1 MKMNVVFSQ
10 TVRPKTF
17 AHGFLFLNGTIMDP
31 NIMYGANSNIFKAGA
46 AVAAAALASQLI

>member
-1 MKMNVVFSQ
+1 MNVVFSQ